1 MEKNFQWTDFYMEL
15 ATKLLKYK
23 NNRGELIKILKKIYK
38 DLGMNYPFKEKG
50 VDYEDICPFTVF
62 GSFNKGIK
70 DSNRIAILEKFS
82 EEFSMKSE
90 IPQTF
95 EGIPVLMN
103 MSAWFFA
110 YKEDRGERDIDN
122 LLNLFEVAIKYS
134 DDSEN
139 NRANFI
145 SIFNIVKEQ
154 KGIRWNITMGLY
166 WIRPY
171 TFINLD
177 SINRNFILDSN
188 NVPDYFL
195 KIFSDIENNF
205 PTGKTYLSMCEKAKE
220 CFDREDFKY
229 SSFPDLSY
237 GAWNKSLE
245 KSQETKEKSK
255 ETKELQTSKS
265 VDSNVEEINYW
276 IYSPGDNA
284 CMWEEFYKKGIMG
297 VGWDKIPDLKT
308 FKSKEDIKDC
318 LRVNYDPRY
327 TYRNDGHCLWQFAN
341 EMKIGDII
349 IVKRG
354 VYKIIGRGEVTSDY
368 IYDDNRK
375 EYKHIRKVNWQYKG
389 EWEHPGKAVIK
400 TLTCITD
407 YTDYVNQ
414 LLHLFPNSTL
424 EANDEEQFYN
434 VDYTKE
440 DFLNE
445 VYMDENDYNT
455 LVDLLNTKLNIILQG
470 SPGVGK
476 TFVAKRLAYSIMGK
490 KDKSR
495 VSMVQFHQSYSYED
509 FIQGYRPSKE
519 GFELANGVFYEFCK
533 KAEEDNERPY
543 FFIIDEINR
552 GNLSKILGEL
562 MMLIESD
569 KRGEKL
575 KLLYSNEWFTVP
587 QNVHIIG
594 MMNTA
599 DRSLAL
605 MDYALRRRFAFYDF
619 APAFSSQGFIRYL
632 TGKNS
637 PKLNNLIKV
646 VENLNMSIAD
656 DESLGEGFRIG
667 HSYFC
672 TDSEVTDGWL
682 NSVVEYEIIP
692 LIKEYWFDEP
702 SKVQS
707 WTANLREAIK

>member
-1 MEKNFQWTDFYMEL
+1 MEKNFQWTEFYMEL

-23 NNRGELIKILKKIYK
+23 NNRRDLLDILKKIYK

-90 IPQTF
+90 VPQTF

-122 LLNLFEVAIKYS
+122 LWNLFEVAIKYS
-134 DDSEN
+134 DESEN

-171 TFINLD
+171 KFINLD

-195 KIFSDIENNF
+195 NIFTDIKKNF
-205 PTGKTYLSMCEKAKE
+205 PNGETYLSMCEKAKE
-220 CFDREDFKY
+220 CFRRKDFNY
-229 SSFPDLSY
+229 DSFPELSY
-237 GAWNKSLE
+237 NSWENSKKSNK
-245 KSQETKEKSK
+245 TKAKP
-255 ETKELQTSKS
+255 TSS
-265 VDSNVEEINYW
+265 SIDSNVEEINYW
-276 IYSPGDNA
+276 TYSPGENA
-284 CMWEEFYKKGIMG
+284 YLWEEF
-297 VGWDKIPDLKT
+297 
-308 FKSKEDIKDC
+308 FKEDIMGIGWDDIPNIKKFTSKEEIKEYMRN
-318 LRVNYDPRY
+318 LYDSKK
-327 TYRNDGHCLWQFAN
+327 TYRNDGLCMWQFAN
-341 EMKIGDII
+341 ELKVGDIVFAKKGMKK
-349 IVKRG
+349 IVGK
-354 VYKIIGRGEVTSDY
+354 GEVVSDY
-368 IYDDNRK
+368 LFDENRK
-375 EYKHIRKVNWQYKG
+375 EYKHIRKVNWTDKG
-389 EWEHPGKAVIK
+389 EWDCEEKLAMK

-407 YTDYVNQ
+407 YTDYVKQ
-414 LLHLFPNSTL
+414 LLDLFSDSTL
-424 EANDEEQFYN
+424 EANDKEQFYN

-440 DFLNE
+440 AFLNE
-445 VYMDENDYNT
+445 VYMDENGYNT

-470 SPGVGK
+470 APGVGK

-519 GFELANGVFYEFCK
+519 GFELVSGVFYEFCK

-594 MMNTA
+594 IMNTA

-619 APAFSSQGFIRYL
+619 APAFASQGFIKYL
-632 TGKNS
+632 EEKNS
-637 PKLNNLIKV
+637 PKLNKLIKV

-672 TDSEVTDGWL
+672 TDCEVTDGWL

>member
-1 MEKNFQWTDFYMEL
+1 MEL
-15 ATKLLKYK
+15 ATKMLKYK
-23 NNRGELIKILKKIYK
+23 NNRKELIEILKKIYS
-38 DLGMNYPFKEKG
+38 DLGMNYPFKEED
-50 VDYEDICPFTVF
+50 VDHEDICPFTIF
-62 GSFNKGIK
+62 GAFNKGITEP
-70 DSNRIAILEKFS
+70 NRIAIIKKFS
-82 EEFSMKSE
+82 EEFIIKADV
-90 IPQTF
+90 PKTF
-95 EGIPVLMN
+95 KGIPVVTNLN
-103 MSAWFFA
+103 AWFFA
-110 YKEDRGERDIDN
+110 YEDKRGENDIDN
-122 LLNLFEVAIKYS
+122 LWDLFEAAIKYS
-134 DDSEN
+134 DDTEKN
-139 NRANFI
+139 KADFI
-145 SIFNIVKEQ
+145 SMFDIVKKQ
-154 KGIRWNITMGLY
+154 KGIRWNITIGLY

-177 SINRNFILDSN
+177 SINRNFITDSK
-188 NVPDYFL
+188 NVPAYFL
-195 KIFSDIENNF
+195 EIFADIENIYPN
-205 PTGKTYLSMCEKAKE
+205 GDTYLNMCEKAKE
-220 CFDREDFKY
+220 CFNREDFKY

-237 GAWNKSLE
+237 EAWKKNLE
-245 KSQETKEKSK
+245 KLQENKEKSN
-255 ETKELQTSKS
+255 ETNVLYTSKS
-265 VDSNVEEINYW
+265 IDSNVEEINYW
-276 IYSPGDNA
+276 IYSPGYNA
-284 CMWEEFYKKGIMG
+284 YMWEEFYEEGIMG
-297 VGWDKIPDLKT
+297 IGWDKIPDLKT

-318 LRVNYDPRY
+318 LRKEYDPRY
-327 TYRNDGHCLWQFAN
+327 TYINHGHCLWQFAN
-341 EMKIGDII
+341 EMKVGDII
-349 IVKRG
+349 FVKKG
-354 VYKIIGRGEVTSDY
+354 MHKIIGRGEVTSDY
-368 IYDDNRK
+368 IFDDNRK
-375 EYKHIRKVNWQYKG
+375 EFKHIRKVNWQYKG

-407 YTDYVNQ
+407 YTDYVKQ
-414 LLHLFPNSTL
+414 LMDLFSDSSL
-424 EANDEEQFYN
+424 EANDQEQINYA
-434 VDYTKE
+434 DYTKE

-445 VYMDENDYNT
+445 VYMDEDDYNT
-455 LVDLLNTKLNIILQG
+455 LVHLLNTKLNIILQG
-470 SPGVGK
+470 APGVGK

-495 VSMVQFHQSYSYED
+495 VSMIQFHQSYSYED
-509 FIQGYRPSKE
+509 FIQGYRPSKD

-619 APAFSSQGFIRYL
+619 APAFSSKGFVKYL
-632 TGKNS
+632 TDKNS
-637 PKLNNLIKV
+637 PKLNKLIEV
-646 VENLNMSIAD
+646 VENLNMTIAD

-672 TDSEVTDGWL
+672 NDDEITDGWL

-707 WTANLREAIK
+707 WTTHLREAIK